1 MEEIRIINDKLL
13 DELAADGYVI
23 SYKKVLSNFVGNIV
37 ITNKDGLTSIFDEDV
52 FQNHLNFN
60 VEDYYKNLKELI
72 LDSFKEQKEII
83 EDKQKEIIE
92 DENKKINEIFI
103 LMKLGNMT
111 LTEINTLTDKERF
124 FLSRWFKEY
133 HDNEQSQAKSFL
145 KR

>member
-1 MEEIRIINDKLL
+1 
-13 DELAADGYVI
+13 
-23 SYKKVLSNFVGNIV
+23 
-37 ITNKDGLTSIFDEDV
+37 LTSIFDEDV

-83 EDKQKEIIE
+83 EDENKEIIEDENKEIIE
-92 DENKKINEIFI
+92 DENKKIEEIFI

-111 LTEINTLTDKERF
+111 LTEINTLSDKERF

>member
-1 MEEIRIINDKLL
+1 MEEIRIINDKLMN
-13 DELAADGYVI
+13 ELAADGYVI

-60 VEDYYKNLKELI
+60 VEDYYKNLKQII

-92 DENKKINEIFI
+92 DENKRINEIFI

-111 LTEINTLTDKERF
+111 LTEINTLTDKDRF
-124 FLSRWFKEY
+124 FLSRWFKEC